1 MSYQPYHF
9 QSATTEQLTFEDP
22 PPSVSSVDIL
32 ELLWMSLRLRPIF
45 LRPRGAMAR
54 ANRSELR
61 LLSCSLSSN
70 ISAAT
75 TAVDSLSLMHVGVFG
90 VETHVELRS
99 WRGKPPNLWKQEHL
113 INQHI
118 QLTSITTVWHSTQ
131 TLNCSIQFLAYWC
144 PVICMIKRGHA
155 LTARTTWP
163 WWWMHSRNQTHKN
176 TLSLPRR
183 PNPQKG
189 QCQ

>member
-1 MSYQPYHF
+1 MSYQPHNF
-9 QSATTEQLTFEDP
+9 KSATTEQLTFEDP

-32 ELLWMSLRLRPIF
+32 ELLWTSLRLRPMF

-99 WRGKPPNLWKQEHL
+99 WRGKPPNRWKHEHL
-113 INQHI
+113 I
-118 QLTSITTVWHSTQ
+118 STFNSCQ
-131 TLNCSIQFLAYWC
+131 SLHCDTAHRHPPAAYWC
-144 PVICMIKRGHA
+144 PVICMIKRDHA
-155 LTARTTWP
+155 LTEG
-163 WWWMHSRNQTHKN
+163 
-176 TLSLPRR
+176 LPDLDDEGTAVLQ
-183 PNPQKG
+183 NIIN
-189 QCQ
+189 